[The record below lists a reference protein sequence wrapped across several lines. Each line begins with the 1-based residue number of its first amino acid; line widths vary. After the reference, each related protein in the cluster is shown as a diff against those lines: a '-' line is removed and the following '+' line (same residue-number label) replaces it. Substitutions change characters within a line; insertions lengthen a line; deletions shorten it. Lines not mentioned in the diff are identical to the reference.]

1 LRVRKVFVL
10 LGGVGNRMPSTV
22 TFPGVFIDEVSGG
35 HPIEG
40 VPTSTTAFVGW
51 ARKGPRHKPTK
62 IVSFADYERIF
73 GGLWRFSAM
82 SYAVRH
88 FFLNGGSEALIVR
101 VASAKT
107 RDGLSRDLEEAT
119 KVLNGDAK
127 KMTGL
132 QSLKKAGRFNL
143 LCIPPLLLGSSTGTA
158 READVPRSTW
168 RAAARLCRDRRG
180 FLLIDAPR
188 TWTAVTA
195 VSRVEAF
202 RTIARENGAIYFPR
216 LRLADPLQRNE
227 LANFA
232 PSGSVA
238 GIISRIDAVR
248 GVWKAP
254 AGLEASAS
262 GVTGLSIA
270 VTDAENEALNP
281 LGINCLRSFAGSAAV
296 VVWGARTLAGTD
308 TSITEWKYIP
318 VRRTTLYIEES
329 LDRGTQWVVFEP
341 NGESLWAQIRLNVGA
356 FMDKLFRQGAF
367 QGRTPNEAYF
377 VKCDQTT
384 TTQDDINAGVVN
396 ILVGFAPLKRAEFVV
411 IKLQQ
416 LAGQAAN

>member
-1 LRVRKVFVL
+1 
-10 LGGVGNRMPSTV
+10 MPSTV
-22 TFPGVFIDEVSGG
+22 TFPGVFIEEVSSGI

-73 GGLWRFSAM
+73 GGLWRFSTM
-82 SYAVRH
+82 SYAVQH

-101 VASAKT
+101 VASAKA
-107 RDGLSRDLEEAT
+107 RDGLSRDLEDAA

-132 QSLKKAGRFNL
+132 QSLKKAGSHNL
-143 LCIPPLLLGSSTGTA
+143 LCIPPLLLVSSTGTA

-188 TWTAVTA
+188 NWTAVTA

-216 LRLADPLQRNE
+216 LRLADPLQQNE

-238 GIISRIDAVR
+238 GIISRVDAAS

-270 VTDAENEALNP
+270 VTEAENEALNP

-318 VRRTTLYIEES
+318 VRRTALYIEES

-341 NGESLWAQIRLNVGA
+341 NGESLWAQIRLNAGA
-356 FMDKLFRQGAF
+356 FMHKLFRQGAF

-396 ILVGFAPLKRAEFVV
+396 ILVGFAPLKPAEFVV
-411 IKLQQ
+411 IRLQQ
-416 LAGQAAN
+416 LAGQAAT